1 MIEGV
6 IKRLMAS
13 MECSVCGQRYGE
25 DNVDFLGHEGDL
37 WLLRVVCSACH
48 TQYLVAALVRE
59 GRVPEFI
66 TDLTE
71 AELDKFRNM
80 DVLTADEAL
89 DMHNFLK
96 DFTGDVCQLFG
107 QKGA

>member
-1 MIEGV
+1 LIEGV
-6 IKRLMAS
+6 IKSLMAS
-13 MECSVCGQRYGE
+13 MECSACGQCYGE
-25 DNVDFLGHEGDL
+25 DNVDFLGHEGGL

-80 DVLTADEAL
+80 DVLTADETL

-107 QKGA
+107 QKRA